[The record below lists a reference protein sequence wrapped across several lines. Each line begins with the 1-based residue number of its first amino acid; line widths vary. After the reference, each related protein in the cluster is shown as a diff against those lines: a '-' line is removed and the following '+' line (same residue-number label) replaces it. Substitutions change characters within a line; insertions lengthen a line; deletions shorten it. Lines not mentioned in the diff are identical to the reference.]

1 MTTRRSAR
9 QSRKR
14 SEPIRSRD
22 AAASR
27 QALLEAAQILFGQ
40 RGFESTTIRDI
51 GERAGVDP
59 SLIARYFGSKAD
71 LYVATIVAEAQH
83 YQPPSDFEGFHEI
96 ARAVIA
102 LSDEQGLGPVTQALI
117 RSETSDDIRAA
128 GQTHMARRLV
138 APMAADLTRR
148 GADRPELRAAV
159 AVSAVMGVNLGRT
172 LGWFDTLKTVPRE
185 ELVELIAAMI
195 DSQQAVQ
202 HPKTSSGPR
211 EEQIL

>member
-1 MTTRRSAR
+1 VTTRRSAR

-27 QALLEAAQILFGQ
+27 QALLEAAQTLFGQ

-51 GERAGVDP
+51 GERAGADP

-138 APMAADLTRR
+138 APMAADLTRQ
-148 GADRPELRAAV
+148 GVDRPELRAAV
-159 AVSAVMGVNLGRT
+159 AVSALMGVNLGRT

-211 EEQIL
+211 KKQIL